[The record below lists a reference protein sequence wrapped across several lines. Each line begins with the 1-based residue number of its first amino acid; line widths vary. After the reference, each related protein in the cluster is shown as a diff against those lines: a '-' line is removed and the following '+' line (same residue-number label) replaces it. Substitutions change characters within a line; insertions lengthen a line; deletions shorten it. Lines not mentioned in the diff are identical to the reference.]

1 MAYSITTQDGITINN
16 IPDDIAPDAPEL
28 KARVAAIRAGQTEK
42 PAQPTAQPQEGPS
55 TGQQLARQVG
65 LTARAVPGALASTLG
80 IVGDPLNA
88 LVNMIIGGVNKV
100 TAQPTLSS
108 LITGEP
114 TGLNIP
120 KLQTI
125 SGATESLLTRAGLP
139 EPQSTAEKIVYDIN
153 RAALGAAGPGAAIRA
168 VTPQAPVRVAPQ
180 ARTEP
185 TFVPPVS
192 PVSPAGVAQQALVEN
207 LGLQTTGAV
216 GGTLAAQL
224 AAQAGGGP
232 VAQFA
237 AGLTGGVLAPGA
249 AQTISGRTVAGGREA
264 VRPFTEA
271 GREVIAGNVLRQ
283 LSASPEV
290 AAARA
295 AAYEPRIPG
304 YQPTTAQATRDVGL
318 VSAEPTIRAMDTTG
332 RFVAQ
337 QSAANQARMT
347 ILDRMAK
354 DKTDIDA
361 AIAKRDEVT
370 DPLREQAFSRSTV
383 SPETFQS
390 SIVLTVNKTIDDI
403 LNSPMGKRGTVIS
416 VMDDAK
422 ADISRATSPQELY
435 EIRKDLRAAQLGQ
448 LDKSGRGGPSAG
460 AYKVAGTQLNQ
471 VIKAVDD
478 AIEAAAPGYKNYL
491 DKYSKA
497 SKGIESLE
505 AAQAFRNK
513 VLLTTPDPI
522 TGQYLISQPA
532 FTRAIREIEKG
543 GFEGLS
549 TTQIG
554 TLKRVSKDL
563 DDGVL
568 TRAGKMPG
576 SDTFKN
582 MSTANVIGGII
593 GKQIFGETSPFL
605 QKVTA
610 PLNWLYNGTDDRIR
624 ELLVDAMLD
633 PKLASK
639 LMGKA
644 TTNNIETIGQELQR
658 RAINLG
664 YGSIFGLTE

>member
-1 MAYSITTQDGITINN
+1 MDLTKLSDADLRAISEGRITDVSDFGLKI
-16 IPDDIAPDAPEL
+16 IASQEPSAPKGKPTFAE
-28 KARVAAIRAGQTEK
+28 AAMPEIIRPEFR
-42 PAQPTAQPQEGPS
+42 QEVGR
-55 TGQQLARQVG
+55 QAALA
-65 LTARAVPGALASTLG
+65 ARAVPAGIASTLG

-88 LVNMIIGGVNKV
+88 LIN
-100 TAQPTLSS
+100 
-108 LITGEP
+108 LITGSR
-114 TGLNIP
+114 
-120 KLQTI
+120 LQTLG
-125 SGATESLLTRAGLP
+125 GAAENLLTRAGLP
-139 EPQSTAEKIVYDIN
+139 EPSGETERMAYEASKAISGVALPAAAIPRLATAPISAAPARVTTPQQAAQVATERVSTPAERLFTENIGTQ
-153 RAALGAAGPGAAIRA
+153 ATGAA
-168 VTPQAPVRVAPQ
+168 
-180 ARTEP
+180 
-185 TFVPPVS
+185 
-192 PVSPAGVAQQALVEN
+192 
-207 LGLQTTGAV
+207 

-224 AAQAGGGP
+224 AAQMGAGLVGQ
-232 VAQFA
+232 VA
-237 AGLTGGVLAPGA
+237 AGLAGGVVAPGA
-249 AQTISGRTVAGGREA
+249 VQTAGTRGVSGGRE
-264 VRPFTEA
+264 VIRPFTES
-271 GREVIAGNVLRQ
+271 GQEVIAGNVLRQ
-283 LSASPEV
+283 LSAQPET

-295 AAYEPRIPG
+295 AAFEPRVPG
-304 YQPTTAQATRDVGL
+304 YIPTTAQATRDVGL
-318 VSAEPTIRAMDTTG
+318 VSAEPSIRAMDTTG
-332 RFVAQ
+332 RFIAK

-354 DKTDIDA
+354 DKSDIENA
-361 AIAKRDEVT
+361 VNKRNEIT
-370 DPLREQAFSRSTV
+370 DPLREQAFARSTIT
-383 SPETFQS
+383 PEAFQS
-390 SIVLTVNKTIDDI
+390 NITLTVNKTIDDI
-403 LNSPMGKRGTVIS
+403 LQSPSGRRGTVMD
-416 VMDDAK
+416 VMNDAK
-422 ADISRATSPQELY
+422 TDIFRARTPQELY

-460 AYKVAGTQLNQ
+460 AYKVAGTQLNE
-471 VIKAVDD
+471 VIKSVDD
-478 AIEAAAPGYKNYL
+478 AIEVAAPGYKDYL
-491 DKYSKA
+491 SKYAKA
-497 SKGIESLE
+497 SRGIESLE
-505 AAQAFRNK
+505 AAQAFRSK

-549 TTQIG
+549 QTQVAI
-554 TLKRVSKDL
+554 LKKVSKDL

-610 PLNWLYNGTDDRIR
+610 PMNWLYNGTDDRIR

-633 PKLASK
+633 PKLASR

-644 TTNNIETIGQELQR
+644 TTTNLESIGQELQR

>member
-1 MAYSITTQDGITINN
+1 MAYSITTKDGITINN
-16 IPDDIAPDAPEL
+16 IPDDVPPDSQEL
-28 KARVAAIRAGQTEK
+28 KDRVAAIRAGQTER
-42 PAQPTAQPQEGPS
+42 PTQPVAQPQEGPS
-55 TGQQLARQVG
+55 IGQQLGRQAG
-65 LTARAVPGALASTLG
+65 LTARAVPGAIASTLG
-80 IVGDPLNA
+80 LVGDPLNA
-88 LVNMIIGGVNKV
+88 LINMI
-100 TAQPTLSS
+100 
-108 LITGEP
+108 TGS
-114 TGLNIP
+114 

-125 SGATESLLTRAGLP
+125 SGATENLLTRAGLP

-153 RAALGAAGPGAAIRA
+153 RAALGTAGPGAAIRA

-180 ARTEP
+180 ARVEP
-185 TFVPPVS
+185 AFVPPVA
-192 PVSPAGVAQQALVEN
+192 PTSPAAVAQQALVEN

-224 AAQAGGGP
+224 AAQAGAGP
-232 VAQFA
+232 VGQIAS
-237 AGLTGGVLAPGA
+237 GLAGGVLAPGA
-249 AQTISGRTVAGGREA
+249 AQTIGGRTVTGGREA

-283 LSASPEV
+283 LSASPDV

-295 AAYEPRIPG
+295 AGYEARIPG

-354 DKTDIDA
+354 DKADIES

-370 DPLREQAFSRSTV
+370 DPLREQAFARSTV
-383 SPETFQS
+383 SPEDFQAK
-390 SIVLTVNKTIDDI
+390 IQTNVNSVIDNI
-403 LNSPMGKRGTVIS
+403 LASPMGKRGTVIS

-471 VIKAVDD
+471 VIRAVDD
-478 AIEAAAPGYKNYL
+478 AIEATAPGYKNYL

-505 AAQAFRNK
+505 AAQAFRSK

-633 PKLASK
+633 PKLASR

-644 TTNNIETIGQELQR
+644 TTTNIESIGQELQR

>member
-1 MAYSITTQDGITINN
+1 MAYSITTKDGITINN
-16 IPDDIAPDAPEL
+16 IPDDVPPDAPEL
-28 KARVAAIRAGQTEK
+28 KNRVAALRAGKAEEAKSAAPQ
-42 PAQPTAQPQEGPS
+42 QEGPS
-55 TGQQLARQVG
+55 MLGQLGRQAGLA
-65 LTARAVPGALASTLG
+65 ARSVPAGVASLAG

-88 LVNMIIGGVNKV
+88 LIN
-100 TAQPTLSS
+100 
-108 LITGEP
+108 LITGS
-114 TGLNIP
+114 

-125 SGATESLLTRAGLP
+125 GGATENLLTRAGLP
-139 EPQSTAEKIVYDIN
+139 EPQNTAERIAYEANKALIGVGAP
-153 RAALGAAGPGAAIRA
+153 AAAVPRMAAMPISAAPAR
-168 VTPQAPVRVAPQ
+168 VTTPQQAAQIATERVA
-180 ARTEP
+180 A
-185 TFVPPVS
+185 
-192 PVSPAGVAQQALVEN
+192 PAEQLFTEN
-207 LGLQTTGAV
+207 LGLQTTGAI
-216 GGTLAAQL
+216 GGSLASQL
-224 AAQAGGGP
+224 AAQAGAGP
-232 VAQFA
+232 VGQAIS
-237 AGLTGGVLAPGA
+237 GLIGGVAAPGT
-249 AQTISGRTVAGGREA
+249 AQIATTRGVTGGREV
-264 VRPFTEA
+264 VRPFTES
-271 GREVIAGNVLRQ
+271 GRETIAGNVLRQ
-283 LSASPEV
+283 LSANPEA

-295 AAYEPRIPG
+295 ATYEPVIPG

-318 VSAEPTIRAMDTTG
+318 ISAEPTIRAMDTTG

-337 QSAANQARMT
+337 QSSANQARMS

-354 DKTDIDA
+354 DKTDLEN
-361 AIAKRDEVT
+361 AIAKRDAVT
-370 DPLREQAFSRSTV
+370 DPLREQAFARSTV
-383 SPETFQS
+383 DPETFQS

-403 LNSPMGKRGTVIS
+403 LNSPSGRRGTVMD
-416 VMDDAK
+416 VMNDAK
-422 ADISRATSPQELY
+422 ADIARARTPQELY
-435 EIRKDLRAAQLGQ
+435 EIRKDLRAAERGL
-448 LDKSGRGGPSAG
+448 LDKSGRGGPSSG
-460 AYKVAGTQLNQ
+460 AYKAANIQLNQ

-478 AIEAAAPGYKNYL
+478 AIDSAAPGYKDYL
-491 DKYSKA
+491 SKYSKA
-497 SKGIESLE
+497 SRGIESLE
-505 AAQAFRNK
+505 AAQAFRSK

-522 TGQYLISQPA
+522 TGEYLISQPA

-633 PKLASK
+633 PKLASR

-644 TTNNIETIGQELQR
+644 TTTNMESIGQELQR